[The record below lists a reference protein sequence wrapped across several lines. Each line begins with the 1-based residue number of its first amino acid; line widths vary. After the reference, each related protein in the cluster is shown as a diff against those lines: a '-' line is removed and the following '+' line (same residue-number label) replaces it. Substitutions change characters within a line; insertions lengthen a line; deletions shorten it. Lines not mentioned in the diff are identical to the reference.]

1 MLILQSIEDLTGKY
15 LIHLQNS
22 INGSTLRF
30 MITRTTDGY
39 IDYLTVSI
47 FYEND
52 TNDSFPV
59 LVFPVLKRKVFK
71 TISEEYVSAV
81 QTISF
86 ALLHPIIALE
96 FISS

>member
-1 MLILQSIEDLTGKY
+1 MYNCRTG
-15 LIHLQNS
+15 
-22 INGSTLRF
+22 
-30 MITRTTDGY
+30 DGHV
-39 IDYLTVSI
+39 DYLTVLI

-52 TNDSFPV
+52 TNNSFPV
-59 LVFPVLKRKVFK
+59 HVLPVLKRKVFK